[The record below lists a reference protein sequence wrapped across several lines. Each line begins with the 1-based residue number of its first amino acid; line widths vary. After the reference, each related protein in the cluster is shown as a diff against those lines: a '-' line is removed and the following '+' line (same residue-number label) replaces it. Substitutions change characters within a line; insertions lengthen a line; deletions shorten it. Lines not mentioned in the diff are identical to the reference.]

1 MNDPRP
7 TRTRYIVVLWLCGL
21 AGVLYLDRICW
32 SQAAKPISTDLKL
45 SDTDLG
51 WIAVAFTVAY
61 GIFEMPTGRL
71 GDRFGSRRVL
81 TRIVIWWS
89 LFTALT
95 GVGWGFVS
103 LLAVRFLFGAGEAGA
118 FPNAARVIS
127 RWFPASER
135 GRVQGIMLTA
145 AQLGGVAAPATAAY
159 LIESVGWRF
168 AFLAFAVLGLVWALG
183 FWWWFRDDPAEHP
196 RVNQTE
202 AAIIRAG
209 SSKST
214 AHAEPIPW
222 RAVLTNSGI
231 WLLGL
236 AITCSAFYSYFFFTW
251 FPKYLRDA
259 REVSNINAGWLGSL
273 VLAGSAAGVLIGG
286 VVADRILRSGRN
298 IVWCRRA
305 LGGSLFTMTAAIL
318 FVAVRMESAEAMAGL
333 AAVAS
338 FCLQIVLPT
347 WWSSAIEQSGKHV
360 GSLFGMM
367 NMIGLV
373 GAMVSQWF
381 VGFFA
386 DYQKALG
393 YTGRE
398 QWDPMFNV
406 FVAVLLIG
414 ALAWALYRRRPVE

>member
-1 MNDPRP
+1 MTDPRP
-7 TRTRYIVVLWLCGL
+7 TRTRYIVVGWLCGL

-32 SQAAKPISTDLKL
+32 SQAAKPISTDLNL
-45 SDTDLG
+45 SDTELG

-71 GDRFGSRRVL
+71 GDRFGSRSVL

-103 LLAVRFLFGAGEAGA
+103 LLAIRFFFGAGEAGA

-127 RWFPASER
+127 RWFPANER

-159 LIESVGWRF
+159 LIESVGWRW
-168 AFLAFAVLGLVWALG
+168 AFLAFGLLGLVWAMG

-196 RVNQTE
+196 IVNEAE
-202 AAIIRAG
+202 AALIRAG
-209 SSKST
+209 SSKSSL
-214 AHAEPIPW
+214 HAELIPW
-222 RAVLTNSGI
+222 RAVLANSGI

-259 REVSNINAGWLGSL
+259 RQVSNIDAGWLGSL
-273 VLAGSAAGVLIGG
+273 VLAGSAVGVLIGG

-298 IVWCRRA
+298 VVLCRRI

-318 FVAVRMESAEAMAGL
+318 FVAVRMESAEAMAGS

-381 VGFFA
+381 VGYFA
-386 DYQKALG
+386 DYQRSLG

-406 FVAVLLIG
+406 FVGVLLLG
-414 ALAWALYRRRPVE
+414 ALAWAMYRRRPVE